1 MGSTMNLRER
11 TYLWYIALLR
21 IYIGYYFLQQGI
33 RKFQRDFPHG
43 DWIGREMGDLAS
55 PDLYPWYKNFL
66 MNYVVPHHE
75 LFGYLV
81 MAGEILIG
89 ACLLLGLLTRVAA
102 FVGLF
107 MMVNYYLGPGMA
119 WGGIVIAYQK
129 LFLVTLIVFLLS
141 NPGRVLGLDG
151 AIFGKGRGSR

>member
-1 MGSTMNLRER
+1 MNLRER

-43 DWIGREMGDLAS
+43 DWIARQIGDLATL
-55 PDLYPWYKNFL
+55 DLYPWYKNFL

-81 MAGEILIG
+81 MAGEILVG
-89 ACLLLGLLTRVAA
+89 ACLLLGLLTRFAA
-102 FVGLF
+102 VVGLF
-107 MMVNYYLGPGMA
+107 MMINYYLGPGMA
-119 WGGIVIAYQK
+119 QGGAAMAQQK
-129 LFLVTLIVFLLS
+129 TFSVCLIVFLLS
-141 NPGRVLGLDG
+141 NPGRALGLDG